1 MDAIKGAFA
10 KRRHAVGLM
19 SATIINESKGNAKLT
34 GINYAWIRLL
44 DVLQPFILHMLVI
57 SYVHL
62 KIQNRK
68 KIRNKQTEK
77 ITYYIIFVNKRA

>member
-62 KIQNRK
+62 KIQDRK
-68 KIRNKQTEK
+68 KYEINKQK
-77 ITYYIIFVNKRA
+77 KK